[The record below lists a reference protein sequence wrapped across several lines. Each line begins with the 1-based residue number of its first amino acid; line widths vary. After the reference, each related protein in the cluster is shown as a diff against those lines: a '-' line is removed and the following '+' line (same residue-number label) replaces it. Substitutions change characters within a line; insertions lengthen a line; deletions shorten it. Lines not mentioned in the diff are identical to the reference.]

1 MAELSKDEMRVLDAI
16 DMHGMQR
23 ADLTGSARP
32 TWDDLLRR
40 GYIEAR
46 TEFKLSD
53 KGREVVNE
61 RDMSD
66 EPQ

>member
-1 MAELSKDEMRVLDAI
+1 MAKLSKDEMKVLDAI
-16 DMHGMQR
+16 DMHGTQR
-23 ADLTGSARP
+23 ANLSGNLRP
-32 TWDDLLRR
+32 IWDDLLRR

-53 KGREVVNE
+53 QGRQVVNE